1 MMSHDVLFLASQSQ
15 ARQKLLRLACIPF
28 KVLAHSSD
36 EQIEQSWTT
45 FQDHVLAIAKGKMHT
60 VLLPKRTDLDRDYIF
75 VLTADTLLRDP
86 RKGTIFGKP
95 ANRQHAIQVL
105 AQESEGPIEVATGC
119 CLTKYI
125 DSNGSWV
132 TDKSIDIVSTSIVEF
147 YVDKDSVELYFQQIP
162 QAPICAGAGVIEEHG
177 LTYLKS
183 INGSFSG
190 VMGLPLYEVRQA
202 LKDLRFK
209 F

>member
-1 MMSHDVLFLASQSQ
+1 MMSPDVLYLASQSQ

-45 FQDHVLAIAKGKMHT
+45 FQDHVLAIAKGKMHAVT
-60 VLLPKRTDLDRDYIF
+60 LPKRIDIDRDYIF
-75 VLTADTLLRDP
+75 VLTADTLIRDP
-86 RKGTIFGKP
+86 RKGTLFGKP
-95 ANRQHAIQVL
+95 ENRQHAIQVL

-119 CLTKYI
+119 CLTKFV
-125 DSNGSWV
+125 DHKGTWGV
-132 TDKSIDIVSTSIVEF
+132 EKSIDIVSTSIIEF

-202 LKDLRFK
+202 LKELKFK
-209 F
+209 L

>member
-1 MMSHDVLFLASQSQ
+1 MYGSLNCQ
-15 ARQKLLRLACIPF
+15 
-28 KVLAHSSD
+28 
-36 EQIEQSWTT
+36 QIG
-45 FQDHVLAIAKGKMHT
+45 I
-60 VLLPKRTDLDRDYIF
+60 LPCNIK
-75 VLTADTLLRDP
+75 
-86 RKGTIFGKP
+86 
-95 ANRQHAIQVL
+95 
-105 AQESEGPIEVATGC
+105 
-119 CLTKYI
+119 
-125 DSNGSWV
+125 
-132 TDKSIDIVSTSIVEF
+132 KSIDIVNTSIVEF

-202 LKDLRFK
+202 LKELKFK